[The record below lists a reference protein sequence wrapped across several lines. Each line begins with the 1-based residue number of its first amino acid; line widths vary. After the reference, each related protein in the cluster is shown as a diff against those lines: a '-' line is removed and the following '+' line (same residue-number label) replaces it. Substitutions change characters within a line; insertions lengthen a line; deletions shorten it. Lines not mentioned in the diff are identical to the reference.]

1 MWEYVLG
8 VLSLLSTY
16 IMGFVILRVVYLVT
30 SDLKNNSSSI
40 AEQTHLNLNH
50 VAEAIVGLS
59 ELLEEADEVIE
70 NISKVPTVGD
80 ILQQAVQGFILQKL
94 SPMLPQPMIEP
105 TQEIITSIG
114 DGLVHGE
121 AKTQSEKEITNE
133 IQESI

>member
-114 DGLVHGE
+114 DGLVRGE